1 MKQEMTEEQ
10 RKDLQL
16 LMFDAL
22 INLMDEARLNKDAE
36 ALINY
41 ARLVHETWQA
51 MGDEYDEG
59 DE

>member
-1 MKQEMTEEQ
+1 MKQEMTEAQ
-10 RKDLQL
+10 KDLRL

-22 INLMDEARLNKDAE
+22 IRLMDEARLNKDAE

-51 MGDEYDEG
+51 MDDEYDEE
-59 DE
+59 DES